1 MDKQEFWKIINYS
14 FDKSNHDKSLQEKII
29 IEKLNTYTADQ
40 IVEFELIFR
49 QLIIDA
55 DDFKVIAAEKIIEGW
70 VSDDSYLYF
79 RCWLIGQGEKTF
91 TETLKN
97 PDFLAD
103 IVNKQTETNFEELMY
118 VTTTAFEQKAGKKED
133 DDKDDSFPRN
143 FAFKKGIDYD
153 FGAPPTKGTDWTTE
167 QLPKLYPKLWAKFN

>member
-29 IEKLNTYTADQ
+29 IEKLKTYSADQ

-49 QLIIDA
+49 QFVIDA
-55 DDFKVIAAEKIIEGW
+55 DDFKIMAAEKIIEGW
-70 VSDDSYLYF
+70 VTDDPYLYF

-103 IVNKQTETNFEELMY
+103 LVDKQTSTNFEELMY
-118 VTTTAFEQKAGKKED
+118 VATTAFEQKTGKKEED
-133 DDKDDSFPRN
+133 ESFPRDV
-143 FAFKKGIDYD
+143 AFKKGLSYD
-153 FGAPPTKGTDWTTE
+153 FGTPPTKGTDWTEE
-167 QLPKLYPKLWAKFN
+167 QLPKLYPKLWAKFH